1 MNTNRKEVRFDIWCA
16 KCKYKDLDEK
26 HDPCNE
32 CLDEGGR
39 EETTKPLY
47 FEQKED

>member
-1 MNTNRKEVRFDIWCA
+1 MDNRKEVRFDIWCA

-26 HDPCNE
+26 YDPCND

-39 EETTKPLY
+39 EGTIKPLY
-47 FEQKED
+47 FEKKED